1 MNYPKITIA
10 AIIVG
15 VVTIIGLSW
24 YWYGADPLFFPVVGL
39 FVVAGIVIVVSRYLL
54 KRKNRKGNQKA

>member
-24 YWYGADPLFFPVVGL
+24 YWYGADPWFFIVVGL
-39 FVVAGIVIVVSRYLL
+39 FVVAGIVIGWDRYRLW
-54 KRKNRKGNQKA
+54 RKNKKR